1 MKPNVLDIAKESIKL
16 KNLADYPALLA
27 SVCTIG
33 GLYLLLMIWA
43 RKKDKKDILD
53 VSRILFS
60 YFCNDILAS
69 IHIQIILALQDWS
82 PSFPLRACRE
92 LRPNDTSVNRPVG
105 LGVEWISFSPRCCF
119 VIVYCTCNFLD

>member
-1 MKPNVLDIAKESIKL
+1 MNKTICLCNHLTWFGAGILVKPNVLDIAKESIKL

-53 VSRILFS
+53 VSKIFVSLF
-60 YFCNDILAS
+60 L
-69 IHIQIILALQDWS
+69 
-82 PSFPLRACRE
+82 
-92 LRPNDTSVNRPVG
+92 
-105 LGVEWISFSPRCCF
+105 
-119 VIVYCTCNFLD
+119 